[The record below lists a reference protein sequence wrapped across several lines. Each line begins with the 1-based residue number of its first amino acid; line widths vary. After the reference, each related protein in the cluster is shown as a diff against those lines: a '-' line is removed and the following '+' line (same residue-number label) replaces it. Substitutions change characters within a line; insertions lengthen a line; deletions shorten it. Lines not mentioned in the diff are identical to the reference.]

1 MVEQATYMEGA
12 FVQLMAYRHI
22 RPIGTNF
29 LDLTPEQASLARAC
43 GFAFFPATAVQVQRL
58 TMQKRIFRLDGQPFL
73 ATRDGT
79 YWETHGTLMRLI
91 EEQERSGPQSVVE
104 APEEIPHPR
113 EIPEDARASAAG
125 VPEITDVPRPDA
137 DPPATNTQVVSE
149 IPTTRRRSAGGS
161 PTRRPSDEIPADGDV
176 DAPLPAA
183 ASIVVADSTEVPVE
197 AEAAAPEERDAPA
210 ARQRR
215 ARKPKP
221 PRSVTAGTQ
230 ETAEGLGLEA
240 NPTKEDDA
248 SGTLRPDEGGS
259 AGDGVDTPFVEM
271 ATDVPKA
278 AEVPGKASGGGTES
292 HRARVV
298 RRPRLGQ
305 SKIPRW
311 VTAGKERRGRLK

>member
-91 EEQERSGPQSVVE
+91 EEQERSGRQSLVE
-104 APEEIPHPR
+104 APEQIPHPQ
-113 EIPEDARASAAG
+113 EIPEHARVSAAG

-137 DPPATNTQVVSE
+137 DPPGTNTQVVSE

-161 PTRRPSDEIPADGDV
+161 PTRRPSDEIPAGGDIDTPV
-176 DAPLPAA
+176 PAA
-183 ASIVVADSTEVPVE
+183 TAMDVSGGEEMPVE
-197 AEAAAPEERDAPA
+197 VEAAAPEERDAPA

-248 SGTLRPDEGGS
+248 SGTLPPDEGGP
-259 AGDGVDTPFVEM
+259 AGDGVDAPFVEM
-271 ATDVPKA
+271 ARDVPEA

-292 HRARVV
+292 HRAPVV
-298 RRPRLGQ
+298 RRPRLGH